1 MDFFEAQETARSRSR
16 TLVLL
21 YLAAIVGIIAAVYIA
36 ATLPLAMYTGQ
47 PMRFQPEVLLWSVL
61 GVGLI
66 VGVGSLTKTSQ
77 LRKGGSVVAEMLGG
91 RRVRPDTTDPDER
104 RLLNVV
110 EEMSIASGT
119 PVPDVFVL
127 DHEEGIN
134 AFAAGFGL
142 HDAAVAVTRG
152 TLRQLD
158 RDELQGVIA
167 HEFSHILNGDMRLNI
182 RLIGLLH
189 GILLLAIIGRGLL
202 YVRGGGRGRDGGA
215 QIALIGLVLLIVG
228 YIGVL
233 FGRLIQAAVSRQREY
248 LADAAAVQFT
258 RNPDGIAG
266 ALKKIG
272 GYEEGARVRDHHAEE
287 VGHMFFA
294 RGVRGSLSGLFATHP
309 PLEERIRRVDRAFE
323 AMPRE
328 REGAAQGAAAGALG
342 FAAGGAVASAGAPTA
357 EQVRYAGQLL
367 GLLPAGLR
375 AAAHDP
381 AKARALVFALLLSDE
396 PEIRERQL
404 GDLSRDAGADAADRA
419 DGLLPAV
426 RKAGEAIRLP
436 LVDVALPTL
445 RQLSPPE
452 RRDFRQAVRRLI
464 EADGRIR
471 VFDFALMHI
480 IDAHLDER
488 EDRRPKVTIRSLDRV
503 QNEVSVLLS
512 ALAWAGAEDES
523 SARAA
528 LAEGTQQLPGDGRS
542 ITLHDQAELDLPRVD
557 AALTALES
565 TSMGVRRQILE
576 ACARLVLAD
585 AQVRAPEAE
594 LLRAVAES
602 LECPIPPLIP
612 DGARADRFG

>member
-21 YLAAIVGIIAAVYIA
+21 YVAAIVGIIAAVYIA

-47 PMRFQPEVLLWSVL
+47 PMRFQPDVLLWSVL

-66 VGVGSLTKTSQ
+66 VGVGSITKTSQ

-202 YVRGGGRGRDGGA
+202 YVRGGGRGRDGAA

-309 PLEERIRRVDRAFE
+309 PLEERIRRVDRAFQ

-328 REGAAQGAAAGALG
+328 ARETPSGTPATAGALG

-357 EQVRYAGQLL
+357 EQVRYAGELL
-367 GLLPAGLR
+367 RLLPPELR
-375 AAAHDP
+375 AAAHEP
-381 AKARALVFALLLSDE
+381 ALARPLVFALLLSDK
-396 PEIRERQL
+396 PEVRERQL
-404 GDLSRDAGADAADRA
+404 GDLSRHAGADAAERTER
-419 DGLLPAV
+419 LLPAIA
-426 RKAGEAIRLP
+426 KAGEAIRLP
-436 LVDVALPTL
+436 LIDVALPTL

-452 RRDFRQAVRRLI
+452 RRDFRQAVHRLI
-464 EADGRIR
+464 ETDGRIR

-488 EDRRPKVTIRSLDRV
+488 QDRRPKVTIRSLDRV
-503 QNEVSVLLS
+503 VDEVSVLLS

-528 LAEGTQQLPGDGRS
+528 LAEGTQQLPDHGRS
-542 ITLHDQAELDLPRVD
+542 ITLHDRADLDLPRVD

-602 LECPIPPLIP
+602 LECPIPPLLP
-612 DGARADRFG
+612 DRTPA